1 MEFQMS
7 ELCYFRPLL
16 FVIALTSPLSSR
28 SLKDGDIVNIDVTVY
43 LDGFHGDT
51 SRTFLVG
58 NVVSDI
64 LSTRPREPSNNFAP
78 IGQRRPKASD
88 SN

>member
-16 FVIALTSPLSSR
+16 FVIALTSSLFSR

-64 LSTRPREPSNNFAP
+64 LSTRPREPSNIFCAN
-78 IGQRRPKASD
+78 RTMKAES
-88 SN
+88 

>member
-16 FVIALTSPLSSR
+16 FVIALTSSLFSR
-28 SLKDGDIVNIDVTVY
+28 PLKDGDIVNIDVTVY

-58 NVVSDI
+58 NVVSDT
-64 LSTRPREPSNNFAP
+64 LSTRPREPSNNFCAN
-78 IGQRRPKASD
+78 RTVKAES
-88 SN
+88 